1 MTHSSKPNNAT
12 AWVFLLLLAYIG
24 QMLGAGA
31 HASVMIGAPKE
42 VPAMSSS
49 CHGEGPHGEG
59 HHGEGPHGEG
69 HHGMMNQ
76 VNELESAVHTD
87 EMDDGSRSSLMS
99 CCADNCSML
108 SCFSVSVILESFDT
122 RKFTLSSSNN
132 FFVNHAHLSKV
143 SNSLFRPPHYQ
154 LITG

>member
-1 MTHSSKPNNAT
+1 MTRSSKPKNAT
-12 AWVFLLLLAYIG
+12 VWVFLLLLAYIG
-24 QMLGAGA
+24 QMLGVGA
-31 HASVMIGAPKE
+31 HASVMMGAPKE
-42 VPAMSSS
+42 APAMSSS

-59 HHGEGPHGEG
+59 HHG
-69 HHGMMNQ
+69 MMHQ

-87 EMDDGSRSSLMS
+87 EMGDGSRSSLMS

-132 FFVNHAHLSKV
+132 FFVNHAYLSKV
-143 SNSLFRPPHYQ
+143 SNSLFRPP
-154 LITG
+154 IIS